1 MVGVGILGKVVLN
14 IYQTFCQAQKVDP
27 LRVKSNFEK
36 TQQYW
41 MSQKRGKQMSLVQA
55 LEVCKKSYE
64 MHPFIFNN
72 GNAFAGFAK
81 QMVEGWAKTLPSVEG
96 QMLLTTVAHFVTG
109 KISRKE
115 LSRILDFLAPSWER
129 YQATLTTVVRP
140 EPKQEP
146 QPEAQ
151 PRLAPAGEL
160 IPCNLICHSERARSR
175 ALFL

>member
-1 MVGVGILGKVVLN
+1 MN
-14 IYQTFCQAQKVDP
+14 IYQTFCQTQKVDP
-27 LRVKSNFEK
+27 LRAKSNFEK

-41 MSQKRGKQMSLVQA
+41 MSHAGKPMSLPQA

-96 QMLLTTVAHFVTG
+96 QMLLNTVAHFVTG
-109 KISRKE
+109 KVSRKE

-129 YQATLTTVVRP
+129 YQATSTMVVRP
-140 EPKQEP
+140 EPKPEP

-160 IPCNLICHSERARSR
+160 ITS
-175 ALFL
+175 